1 MTYRDFTKRQVS
13 LITTLVVVLVAATM
27 VLVMPAQADST
38 ITVTTT
44 SDVVASD
51 GLCSLREAIVA
62 ANTDSAFHGCPAGS
76 GADTVVF
83 SPGLPQ
89 PATFVLTTSGAN
101 EDAASTGDLDVVGTL
116 TINGAGLENT
126 ILDGNGSDRVFDIQ
140 PGAHVTISG
149 VTIRNGDA
157 GAGLGGGIKVLG
169 ALTLSN
175 SSVESNL
182 GGGIGNVGGSLTLS
196 NVKVT
201 NNTGD
206 YGIRNQNQAAF
217 SFAGGLVSGNQGGGI
232 YNATSS
238 ATLSALSIVNNIG
251 GGGVYN
257 TGASLT
263 HLTISQGTVMTNTAT
278 SGGGIFNEGVGA
290 IIDIHDTR
298 ISGNQAGAAGGGVFN
313 NGIMTINSSLIDHN
327 QARSGGAIEHFGGT
341 LHLTND
347 TLSGNTA
354 GDNGGGLYNLGNAT
368 LTNVTLSS
376 NTASGPDTGG
386 NIFNDEAQLAIGNT
400 IVAYSEVDGNC
411 FNSAGFIH
419 SLGHNLDS
427 ANTCGFSAVGDRVNT
442 DPLLGPLQD
451 NGGDTPTHALL
462 TGSPAID
469 QGDNA
474 SCPATDQR
482 GIPRPQGIACDIGAY
497 EAGATADLG
506 LAVDVSPALIGL
518 GDRMTYT
525 LVISNLGPSAA
536 MSVMLTDTLPSD
548 VTFITANLGG
558 GGICA
563 DGSAV
568 TCTLSSLD
576 ADTSVT
582 ATIVVTAPPS
592 PEVIT
597 NTAWVASTTPDLSPE
612 NNTMTTVVRVS
623 QIRQAYLPLILRQ

>member
-623 QIRQAYLPLILRQ
+623 QIRQVYLPLILRQ